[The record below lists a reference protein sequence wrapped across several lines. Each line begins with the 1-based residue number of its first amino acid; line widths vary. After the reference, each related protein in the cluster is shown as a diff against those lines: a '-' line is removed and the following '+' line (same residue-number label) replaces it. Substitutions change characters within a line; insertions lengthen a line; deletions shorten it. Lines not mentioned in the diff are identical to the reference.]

1 MSEESVGRGVAPGA
15 DSPPGG
21 GHSARRP
28 TSRIG
33 RPPKLTP
40 KLRAEL
46 LKAIRQ
52 CGWLSPAARR
62 CGVSMAC
69 VKEWVERGRG
79 MHPTR
84 PATALYASFAA
95 DVEKAQAEWESSKLA
110 LIDDAARTKTECW
123 TAAAWSLE
131 RFNPE
136 AYGRRDH
143 LDVSGTVALVQVR
156 ALLVWVASMVE
167 RYVPAERRDAELADL
182 AAVAGEL
189 GGGATGPPRLAQAS

>member
-1 MSEESVGRGVAPGA
+1 MTESVGRGVAPGA

-40 KLRAEL
+40 KLRTEL
-46 LKAIRQ
+46 VKAVREL
-52 CGWLSPAARR
+52 GWLSPAARR
-62 CGVSMAC
+62 CGVAPAC
-69 VKEWVERGRG
+69 VREWVARGRG
-79 MHPTR
+79 ADPER
-84 PATALYASFAA
+84 PATPLYAAFAA
-95 DVEKAQAEWESSKLA
+95 AIERAQGEWEASKLK
-110 LIDDAARTKTECW
+110 LIDDAARVKTECW

-131 RFNPE
+131 RFDPE
-136 AYGRRDH
+136 AYGRKDRV
-143 LDVSGTVALVQVR
+143 DVSATVALVQVR
-156 ALLVWVASMVE
+156 NLLVWVASVVE